1 MTDQRLSGLIRQV
14 RQVRRRLFLQRF
26 LDRLGPAM
34 ALAAAVFLLGRLVR
48 LGVAPKLDSSVDL
61 WVGWLAVALAG
72 AWVVIDAVRRTP
84 PLPRIA
90 LAIDER
96 FQLRERLTTA
106 LAIPPERVASEVGQA
121 VLDDATRRLASIRVT
136 SRFPIRPTWR
146 LLGIPLAMAVI
157 GLAMWLTRLVPHP
170 HGPDSQADTV
180 AVDPPAVQALEPLKD
195 RLAATQRPDRT
206 PDATTRSSDVE
217 EIQARLE
224 QILKKSMLTPED
236 LRERLAEVSAL
247 EEHVRKQEQRQAEM
261 LSELKEQ
268 LSKLDR
274 TRKDPPRDPDKPD
287 DVKQGDDPVDS
298 LRQALAEG
306 DTATARDEIDRLSKR
321 LKDKDI
327 QPKEFDRLRG
337 ELEQLHKDLKTIAEQ
352 HEQDLQ
358 ERQKGLEQRLAKQRG
373 ELDRQLAEGQ
383 IDPPEYEK
391 QKENIEQQGQVEAR
405 QIEQQRQ
412 RLQQLQQSLERCG
425 QCLGENDRDG
435 ASAALREAGKQLDEM
450 ERESQAHEA
459 LQGELQQIRDAREAL
474 AEACDK
480 SGGSRSKTSEDAEEL
495 TRRREGGRESAG
507 RTGQGGQRGQGP
519 GRGRVGVGRRPDGQ
533 PMDVDPTDARQ
544 RTRFDPK
551 GAKMQIGVAGQAE
564 RVIGKT
570 SVTIQGEIQQAAQEA
585 PEAIETQRIPRGYK
599 DTTKGYFRNI
609 GNQKLGSDPTRP

>member
-1 MTDQRLSGLIRQV
+1 MTDQRLVELIRRV
-14 RQVRRRLFLQRF
+14 RLVRRRLFLQRL
-26 LDRLGPAM
+26 LDRIGPAM
-34 ALAAAVFLLGRLVR
+34 ALAAAVFLLWRFVR
-48 LGVAPKLDSSVDL
+48 LMFAPGLDSSVDL
-61 WVGWLAVALAG
+61 LVGCVALALAG
-72 AWVVIDAVRRTP
+72 VWVVVDAVRRTP
-84 PLPRIA
+84 PLPRVA

-106 LAIPPERVASEVGQA
+106 LAIPPERIASEVGQA
-121 VLDDATRRLASIRVT
+121 ILDDATRRTVSIRVT

-146 LLGIPLAMAVI
+146 LLGVPLAIAVV
-157 GLAMWLTRLVPHP
+157 GLAMWLTRLA
-170 HGPDSQADTV
+170 PDSDDPDSRADTA
-180 AVDPPAVQALEPLKD
+180 AVNPTTAQALEQLKD
-195 RLAATQRPDRT
+195 RLAATRQPERT
-206 PDATTRSSDVE
+206 SDSTTRSPDVE

-224 QILKKSMLTPED
+224 QILKKSMSTPED

-247 EEHVRKQEQRQAEM
+247 EENVRKQEQRQAEM

-274 TRKDPPRDPDKPD
+274 ARKDPPRDPDTPPD
-287 DVKQGDDPVDS
+287 AKQDDDPVDS

-327 QPKEFDRLRG
+327 EPKELDHLRG
-337 ELEQLHKDLKTIAEQ
+337 ELEQLHKDLKSIAEE
-352 HEQDLQ
+352 HEQELQ
-358 ERQKGLEQRLAKQRG
+358 ERQTKLEQRLAEQRR
-373 ELDRQLAEGQ
+373 ELDQQLAEGQ
-383 IDPPEYEK
+383 IDPQEYEK
-391 QKENIEQQGQVEAR
+391 QKKNIEQQGQADAR

-450 ERESQAHEA
+450 DRESQAHEA

-480 SGGSRSKTSEDAEEL
+480 PGGSRIKTGEDAEEL
-495 TRRREGGRESAG
+495 TRRREGGSESSG
-507 RTGQGGQRGQGP
+507 RKGQGGQGS
-519 GRGRVGVGRRPDGQ
+519 GRSRVGVGRRPDGK
-533 PMDVDPTDARQ
+533 PMDTDSADARQ
-544 RTRFDPK
+544 RSRFDPK
-551 GAKMQIGVAGQAE
+551 GAKMQVGVAGQAE

-585 PEAIETQRIPRGYK
+585 PEAIETQRIPRSYK

-609 GNQKLGSDPTRP
+609 GNQKLGSNPTKP